1 MPYRADVDALEAR
14 AAVLEREL
22 AALRDRTREAAALK
36 QTERDLENA
45 LTETRRLLAASASSR
60 VASRLDDVKI
70 ATPCHARWDDMIGDD
85 KVRFCGKC
93 QKDVYN
99 LSAMAREDAETLL
112 RERSGSMCARLY
124 RRTDGTVMTADCPV
138 GVRAKR
144 VRRLAIVV
152 GGGLAAG
159 LAAGFAATR
168 TMGDIRPPQGQI
180 AEMGAPP
187 PHWDGPVEPPT
198 AAPIGST
205 TVHAMM
211 GAVSAT
217 PTHEGKGQA
226 SHPQPPHR

>member
-22 AALRDRTREAAALK
+22 ASVRQRAREAADLK
-36 QTERDLENA
+36 QAERDLERDLA
-45 LTETRRLLAASASSR
+45 EARRLLAASASSR

-93 QKDVYN
+93 QKDVFN
-99 LSAMAREDAETLL
+99 LSAMTRDDAETLL
-112 RERSGSMCARLY
+112 RERSGSMCARLF

-152 GGGLAAG
+152 GGGMAA
-159 LAAGFAATR
+159 AAATTLYGYSER
-168 TMGDIRPPQGQI
+168 QGKIPPCDAQPHAMGAVAFTAQPPPTSAPADSTFAHPVMGGLPPQ
-180 AEMGAPP
+180 PP
-187 PHWDGPVEPPT
+187 P
-198 AAPIGST
+198 
-205 TVHAMM
+205 AMM
-211 GAVSAT
+211 GEMQVHPPT
-217 PTHEGKGQA
+217 P
-226 SHPQPPHR
+226 RR